1 MPWVPMRIRP
11 LSRYRPCSTASS
23 ANRNKLAKASM
34 SDPMTSMDSCAPAL
48 NAMLCLQGQGV
59 VKGFAI
65 GRAVVMSAAA
75 LEVEHYRIPSDDLGI
90 ECARLRRALAM
101 ASNELQTRAIGRASS
116 RERVGQDG

>member
-1 MPWVPMRIRP
+1 
-11 LSRYRPCSTASS
+11 
-23 ANRNKLAKASM
+23 M

-75 LEVEHYRIPSDDLGI
+75 LEVEHYRIPSDDIGI

-101 ASNELQTRAIGRASS
+101 ASNELQSIVRSEEQTSELQSLMRISYAAFCLKKQIHNNTTIYCQQPKA
-116 RERVGQDG
+116 